1 MSLPIF
7 RNAEPTPDTLLAV
20 CRYVRANDLL
30 LMNRPPEK
38 APDGAAGWR
47 FLLRRA
53 FPDAT
58 TLPKGKGAGKAL
70 QALIRDADKAACAE
84 NGIVRYQH
92 LSDEEKA
99 QRAAEKAARK
109 AANAAPQ
116 ETPQETPQEAP
127 QEAPQ
132 DAATATAHAI
142 GAALSASL
150 TPAQVKRMPKAAR
163 DLLGM

>member
-70 QALIRDADKAACAE
+70 QALIRDADKVACDE

-109 AANAAPQ
+109 AQREADQQQADADPVQAVAQSIAAM
-116 ETPQETPQEAP
+116 TPDQRKALR
-127 QEAPQ
+127 
-132 DAATATAHAI
+132 DA
-142 GAALSASL
+142 L
-150 TPAQVKRMPKAAR
+150 K
-163 DLLGM
+163 